1 VVPDGER
8 IASSLRLSVDNVKGV
23 MQMPELSYIHG
34 ASAQPLLGE
43 PIFKNLRRTA
53 MRASHNDALIVPHQ
67 GYRATYSELVEQ
79 CEQVARGLMARGVRK
94 GDRVGIWSPNRYEWV
109 IVQYATAA
117 MGAIL
122 VNINPAYRTS
132 ELEYALNQSGIT
144 FFILA
149 AGFRQADYRAM
160 LAEVKGRCPQL
171 REAVVLED
179 GWEALKRDGGKVE
192 RGALLEVEE
201 SLQFDDPIN
210 IQYTSGTTG
219 FPKGATL
226 THHNILNNGFFI
238 GETLK
243 YSEKDRVCIPVPF
256 YHCFGMVLGNLA
268 CTTHGATMVVP
279 AEAFDPIATL
289 QTVQEEKCTALYGV
303 PTMFIAELEH
313 PRFKEFDFGSLRT
326 GIMAGSPCPVEVM
339 KKVTTSMHM
348 PEMTICFGM
357 TETSPVSTQSSTG
370 DPIERRVST
379 VGRVHPHVEIKIV
392 DPESG
397 AVVPRGQKG
406 ELCSRGYLVMLGYWN
421 NEEATRQAIDAARW
435 MHTGDLATID
445 DEGYVNIVG
454 RIKDM
459 IIRGGE
465 NIYPREVEEF
475 LYTHPDV
482 VDVQVIGVPSEKYG
496 EEVMA
501 WVKLREGATMSGD
514 ELAAWCKGK
523 IATYK
528 VPRHW
533 KFVDAF
539 PMTVTGKVQKYRMR
553 ETAVEELGLEKA
565 AGVKTA

>member
-1 VVPDGER
+1 
-8 IASSLRLSVDNVKGV
+8 
-23 MQMPELSYIHG
+23 
-34 ASAQPLLGE
+34 
-43 PIFKNLRRTA
+43 
-53 MRASHNDALIVPHQ
+53 
-67 GYRATYSELVEQ
+67 
-79 CEQVARGLMARGVRK
+79 
-94 GDRVGIWSPNRYEWV
+94 
-109 IVQYATAA
+109 VQYATAA

-122 VNINPAYRTS
+122 VNINPAYRTH

-144 FFILA
+144 FLILA

-160 LAEVKGRCPQL
+160 LAEVKGKCPGL
-171 REAVVLED
+171 REALVLED
-179 GWEALKRDGGKVE
+179 GWEALKRDASKIRQDE
-192 RGALLEVEE
+192 LKQVEE

-243 YSEKDRVCIPVPF
+243 YSDKDRVCIPVPF

-279 AEAFDPIATL
+279 AEAFDPVLTM
-289 QTVQEEKCTALYGV
+289 QTVQQESCTALYGV

-313 PRFKEFDFGSLRT
+313 PRFKEFDFASLRT

-339 KKVTTSMHM
+339 KKVTTAMHI
-348 PEMTICFGM
+348 PEMTICYGM
-357 TETSPVSTQSSTG
+357 TETSPVSTQSTT
-370 DPIERRVST
+370 DEPLERRVST
-379 VGRVHPHVEIKIV
+379 VGRVHPHVEIKVV
-392 DPESG
+392 DPATG
-397 AVVPRGQKG
+397 AVVPRGVAG
-406 ELCSRGYLVMLGYWN
+406 ELCSRGYIVMRGYWN
-421 NEEATRQAIDAARW
+421 NDEATRQAIDPARW
-435 MHTGDLATID
+435 MHTGDLATMD
-445 DEGYVNIVG
+445 AEGYVNIVG

-475 LYTHPDV
+475 LYGHPDV
-482 VDVQVIGVPSEKYG
+482 TDVQVIGVPSERYG

-501 WVKLREGATMSGD
+501 WVKLREGASVTGD
-514 ELAAWCKGK
+514 ELAAWCRGK

-528 VPRHW
+528 IPRHW

-539 PMTVTGKVQKYRMR
+539 PMTVTGKVQKFKMR
-553 ETAVEELGLEKA
+553 EVAVEELGLEKA
-565 AGVKTA
+565 AGVRTA